1 MQGNLLTARNL
12 RSWSVMACRIAS
24 LLRSAILAD
33 TEEAGG
39 GAREPLVN
47 TASTDLIS
55 QENLISFM
63 SSVSIFALCAI
74 IWSESQPPMQCYYTL
89 KIQHK

>member
-1 MQGNLLTARNL
+1 
-12 RSWSVMACRIAS
+12 MAWRIAS

-55 QENLISFM
+55 QENLSLI
-63 SSVSIFALCAI
+63 SSVLLAVRQIAN
-74 IWSESQPPMQCYYTL
+74 
-89 KIQHK
+89 